1 MINNCE
7 CHFNFKQN
15 VSKKN
20 KMNFKLDK
28 NYFIREQKEI
38 NGDMKFW
45 LIINKK
51 R

>member
-1 MINNCE
+1 
-7 CHFNFKQN
+7 
-15 VSKKN
+15 
-20 KMNFKLDK
+20 MNFKLDK

-51 R
+51 DKLLFKIYVS